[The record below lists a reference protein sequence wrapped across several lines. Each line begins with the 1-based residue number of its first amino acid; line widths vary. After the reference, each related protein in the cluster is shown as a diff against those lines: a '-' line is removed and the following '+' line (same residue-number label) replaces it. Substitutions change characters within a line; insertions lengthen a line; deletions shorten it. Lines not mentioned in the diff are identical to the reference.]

1 MKIAVIGAG
10 IHGICTAYELVS
22 QGHRVE
28 VFERNGSAAEEA
40 SFANGSLLSAY
51 ALSSLLDQVS
61 VGAVLGSKFK
71 SSPVLQWQGLSPSLL
86 RWAWQTHRLRH
97 SPLGASRRRD
107 LQNLAQWSQSHLL
120 AVCNAFRQD
129 IDQSEGV
136 LLLMRSA
143 QDQQRWAGLL
153 HEIVESGLENSVLNR
168 EQTQTIEPALREDT
182 PLHQAVWLAQD
193 GSANCRQFGLLLK
206 SRAEEMGVVFHF
218 NTEVQPL
225 VKQQALRSIRTS
237 SGDVHNFDAVVV
249 CAGEQAMRLIQPMG
263 VRFSTQRIHGYSI
276 SAAVREPLDAPKSV
290 VYDTRHHVSI
300 ARLGQRVRVAG
311 AYSVGK
317 HNATSDQRVALLYKV
332 LDDWFPGAA
341 RAHENPQI
349 WHAAVCSTCDGL
361 PVIGRTPVDGLW
373 LNTAH
378 GLTGWTLACGSARGL
393 ADQMSGRQSA
403 IDLDKF
409 GLHRFHK

>member
-206 SRAEEMGVVFHF
+206 SRAEEMGVVSMTRVITSASPALVNACAWRVRTRSA
-218 NTEVQPL
+218 NTTPHL
-225 VKQQALRSIRTS
+225 INAWPCSTKCWTTGSLALRARTKTRKF
-237 SGDVHNFDAVVV
+237 GMPPFA
-249 CAGEQAMRLIQPMG
+249 ALAMACPSLG
-263 VRFSTQRIHGYSI
+263 
-276 SAAVREPLDAPKSV
+276 
-290 VYDTRHHVSI
+290 
-300 ARLGQRVRVAG
+300 ARRWMV
-311 AYSVGK
+311 
-317 HNATSDQRVALLYKV
+317 
-332 LDDWFPGAA
+332 
-341 RAHENPQI
+341 
-349 WHAAVCSTCDGL
+349 
-361 PVIGRTPVDGLW
+361 
-373 LNTAH
+373 
-378 GLTGWTLACGSARGL
+378 CGSIPRMA
-393 ADQMSGRQSA
+393 
-403 IDLDKF
+403 
-409 GLHRFHK
+409 